1 MPGSCLI
8 KGLSSGNG
16 LIVGNLDDDAVVVA
30 KLALIGGNA
39 ADALVDGKFSL
50 AS

>member
-1 MPGSCLI
+1 LI

-16 LIVGNLDDDAVVVA
+16 LIVGNLDDVPDVA
-30 KLALIGGNA
+30 KLALIGGNL